1 MNLTAQR
8 ETNETTITLD
18 LDHDPDPD
26 PPKVRVDWEA
36 HGGLDEPLEP
46 RMAQHLYETLLA
58 YANLQGTLTAT
69 GDIAHHVIEDA
80 AITLGTALHAHAQ
93 ATPIQRF
100 ANATVPMDDALVTV
114 NLDAGGR
121 AYYESD
127 LDATTPLI
135 DHLLRSIAFNARA
148 TLHVR
153 VLRGHDPHHIAEATM
168 KALGHAIEA
177 AYQPADK
184 EASTKGTVSLRT
196 REDAS

>member
-8 ETNETTITLD
+8 DTNETTITLD
-18 LDHDPDPD
+18 LAHDPHAD
-26 PPKVRVDWEA
+26 PPDVRIEWDA
-36 HGGLDEPLEP
+36 HGGIDEPLDA
-46 RMAQHLYETLLA
+46 RMTQHLYETLLA
-58 YANLQGTLTAT
+58 YANLQGTLEAT

-127 LDATTPLI
+127 LDETTPLI
-135 DHLLRSIAFNARA
+135 DHVLRSIAFNARA

-153 VLRGHDPHHIAEATM
+153 VIRGHDPHHLAEAAM
-168 KALGHAIEA
+168 KALGQAIEA
-177 AYQPADK
+177 AYEPADK
-184 EASTKGTVSLRT
+184 RSSTKGTVSLRT
-196 REDAS
+196 QEDAT